1 MWFNEDDDEEGKA
14 VITPVEKSKTEDDFP
29 DSYEKFMET
38 KKGTNVCNFHISPL
52 SKTIIQPEFDRSHH
66 IALTGGVL
74 IILSNAHMRLR
85 KSKETVPVTQIV
97 CGRTQFLCS

>member
-1 MWFNEDDDEEGKA
+1 LRSNRFRRDAKALEEDEEMWFNEDDDEEGKA

-52 SKTIIQPEFDRSHH
+52 SKTIIQPEFD
-66 IALTGGVL
+66 
-74 IILSNAHMRLR
+74 
-85 KSKETVPVTQIV
+85 P
-97 CGRTQFLCS
+97 